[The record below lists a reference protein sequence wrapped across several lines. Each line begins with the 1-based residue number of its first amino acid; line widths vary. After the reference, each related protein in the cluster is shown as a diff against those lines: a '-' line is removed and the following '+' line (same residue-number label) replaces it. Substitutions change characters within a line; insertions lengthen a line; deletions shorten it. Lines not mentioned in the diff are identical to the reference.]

1 VGKVSGREKAEEIT
15 RIEVEM
21 LLKKVE
27 GLLKIYKAINEGKI
41 VGKVEIEKQGS
52 VVKVKLLN
60 PEMVYDPIMEV
71 EFDQSESIGELY
83 NKIMS
88 DELKEIIVRELGEP
102 VLKVAHFVL
111 EQARKLE
118 NCADDEDWY

>member
-1 VGKVSGREKAEEIT
+1 MGGKEKAEEIT
-15 RIEVEM
+15 RIEIGM
-21 LLKKVE
+21 LLKKIE
-27 GLLKIYKAINEGKI
+27 GLLRVYKAINEGKI

-60 PEMVYDPIMEV
+60 PEMVYNPIMEV

-83 NKIMS
+83 NKIVS
-88 DELKEIIVRELGEP
+88 DELKEVIIRELGEP

-111 EQARKLE
+111 EQAKKVE